1 MTTSPGQNNQQLIQD
16 FISRDLNLKGNN
28 LPLLNLVI
36 DKISLI
42 DNAIVL
48 VDLIP
53 QVSVIIGDIKL
64 LSVAASAASVSS
76 IILFPVGAM
85 LSVINGMEAGLRLYG
100 MRAAAYTI
108 TAWVY
113 DDIIPSRSPTVLR
126 NITTGKIQAKAW
138 DIQQRDK
145 AWKEASDAVLHRL
158 NSEIKNKNITKKTLQ
173 LVFKALSDNNKQKL
187 ALNVLKGFEKQLSV
201 FELPVWKSNY
211 KIVYPF

>member
-1 MTTSPGQNNQQLIQD
+1 MTSLASQNNQQLIQD
-16 FISRDLNLKGNN
+16 LISKDLNLKGNN

-42 DNAIVL
+42 DSTVVL

-53 QVSVIIGDIKL
+53 QVSVVIGDVKL

-76 IILFPVGAM
+76 IVLFPVGVM
-85 LSVINGMEAGLRLYG
+85 LSIINGMEAGLRLYG
-100 MRAAAYTI
+100 MRAVAYTL

-126 NITTGKIQAKAW
+126 NITTGKIRAKAW

-145 AWKEASDAVLHRL
+145 AWKAASDAVLYRL
-158 NSEIKNKNITKKTLQ
+158 NSEIKNKNIKKETLQ
-173 LVFKALSDNNKQKL
+173 LVFKALSDDNKQKL
-187 ALNVLKGFEKQLSV
+187 ALNVLRGFEKKLSV

-211 KIVYPF
+211 NIAYPF